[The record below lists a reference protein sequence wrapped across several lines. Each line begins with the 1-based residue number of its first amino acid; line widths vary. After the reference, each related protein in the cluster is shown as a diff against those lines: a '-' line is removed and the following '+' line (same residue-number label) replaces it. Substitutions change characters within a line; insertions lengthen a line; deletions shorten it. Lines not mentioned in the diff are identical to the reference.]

1 MKNII
6 LITLYL
12 LTTLSLFAQ
21 SKKTTHYDV
30 VYLKDGSEFRGELIE
45 YQPSYI
51 KIKALGGKEI
61 IFDRAEV
68 EKLIQEPIP
77 NPPKGIK
84 KPYAFKEQGLYQAVV
99 ASFLPGTAAWN
110 DDFAKG
116 YGIRGVVGK
125 QWNRWIGTGIGLGI
139 ENYYPTQGETVY
151 PLFLELRGYLT
162 AQNVAPYYTLAGGY
176 SFTIKNEE
184 AGISDAKGGY
194 LVHPA
199 IGLRFGG
206 SEKTNFTLDAG
217 VQFQKAT
224 FTRGGNTWRGAE
236 TQEYKM
242 FYKRLAIRL
251 GMLF

>member
-1 MKNII
+1 M
-6 LITLYL
+6 LG
-12 LTTLSLFAQ
+12 TLSLFAQ
-21 SKKTTHYDV
+21 SKQATHYDV
-30 VYLKDGSEFRGELIE
+30 VYLKDGSEFRGELLE

-51 KIKALGGKEI
+51 KIKALGGKELV
-61 IFDRAEV
+61 FERTEV

-77 NPPKGIK
+77 ITTKGTK
-84 KPYAFKEQGLYQAVV
+84 KPYAFKEEGLYQAVF

-110 DDFAKG
+110 DDFAEG

-184 AGISDAKGGY
+184 AGVTDAKGGY
-194 LVHPA
+194 LIHPA
-199 IGLRFGG
+199 IGLRLGG
-206 SEKTNFTLDAG
+206 SAKANFTIDAG
-217 VQFQKAT
+217 VQLQKAT
-224 FTRGGNTWRGAE
+224 FTRGGNAWRGAE